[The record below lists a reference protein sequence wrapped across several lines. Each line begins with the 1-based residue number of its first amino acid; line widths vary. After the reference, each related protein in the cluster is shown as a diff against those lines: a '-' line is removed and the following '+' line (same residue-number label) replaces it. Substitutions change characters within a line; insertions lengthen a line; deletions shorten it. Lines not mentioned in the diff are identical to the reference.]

1 MENGPFDFRSKTA
14 LVTGASSGFGAH
26 FATVLAERGANVVV
40 AARRKQR
47 LDALVARIVDEG
59 GKALAVE
66 ADVTRVESVAA
77 MYDAAESAFGTV
89 GIVCNNAGIVES
101 KLAVDVD
108 EAGFDRVLDTN
119 LKGVW
124 AVASE
129 AARRLIAAGRPGS
142 IVNIASVLGLRVSVS
157 QSVYATSKAA
167 VVQLTRS
174 LALEWGRKG
183 IRVNALCPG
192 YFVTD
197 MNRAYLESR
206 HGKAYIAGTPARR
219 CGELDELTW
228 PFLLLAGEAG
238 AFINGAAIP
247 VDGGH
252 HVAGI

>member
-1 MENGPFDFRSKTA
+1 MENDLFDLRSKTA
-14 LVTGASSGFGAH
+14 LVTGASSGIGAH
-26 FATVLAERGANVVV
+26 FAQVLAGRGANVVV

-47 LDALVARIVDEG
+47 LDELVARITDDG
-59 GKALAVE
+59 GNALAVE
-66 ADVTRVESVAA
+66 ADVTRVEGVAG

-89 GIVCNNAGIVES
+89 DIVSNNAGIVDA
-101 KLAVDVD
+101 KLAVDVE
-108 EAGFDRVLDTN
+108 EASFDRVLDTN

-129 AARRLIAAGRPGS
+129 AGRRLIAAGKSGS
-142 IVNIASVLGLRVSVS
+142 VVNTASVLGLRVSVS

-167 VVQLTRS
+167 VIQLTRS

-197 MNRAYLESR
+197 MNRAYLESDR
-206 HGKAYIAGTPARR
+206 GKAYISGTPARR

-228 PFLLLAGEAG
+228 PFLLLASEAG
-238 AFINGAAIP
+238 SFVNGAAIP